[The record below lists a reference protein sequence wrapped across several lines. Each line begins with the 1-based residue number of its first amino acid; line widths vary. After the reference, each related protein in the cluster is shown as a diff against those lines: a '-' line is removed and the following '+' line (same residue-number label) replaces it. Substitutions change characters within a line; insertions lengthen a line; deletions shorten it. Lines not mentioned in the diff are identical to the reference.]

1 MSSGKARLLAD
12 PRDYDPESE
21 PLLDKDDDDD
31 KGGTSASVRGRQS
44 ECTRFSLPAYLV
56 TFGSS

>member
-31 KGGTSASVRGRQS
+31 KGGTSASVRGLAQ
-44 ECTRFSLPAYLV
+44 
-56 TFGSS
+56 GSSQTQTAHHTQPL